1 MKVKDLIT
9 ALGKLDPNSDVYGYC
24 EDESLQ
30 ATEKVFSVF
39 FVDGADEQ
47 MAVTERN
54 ENGSPTLR
62 FDSGPGSRK
71 LAFVNMTTDF

>member
-1 MKVKDLIT
+1 MKVKDLIA

-30 ATEKVFSVF
+30 TTEKLFSVF
-39 FVDGADEQ
+39 FIDGANDH

-54 ENGSPTLR
+54 EKGNPTVK

-71 LAFVNMTTDF
+71 LAFVNMTADF